1 MRQLVAELRTADGA
15 ASCFFS
21 SFFFF
26 SPFVFLPLLS
36 YCMFVLLPAIYI
48 FTSSLM

>member
-21 SFFFF
+21 SFFF

-36 YCMFVLLPAIYI
+36 YFMFVLLPAIYI